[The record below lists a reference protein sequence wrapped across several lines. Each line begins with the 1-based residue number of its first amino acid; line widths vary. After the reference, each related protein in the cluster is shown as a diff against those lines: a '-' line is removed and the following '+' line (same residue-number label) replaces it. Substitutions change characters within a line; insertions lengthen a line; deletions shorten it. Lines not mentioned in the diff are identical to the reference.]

1 MVRKH
6 RLVRLRHFPTAR
18 RVVAVGGQSRDRS
31 MAFVITDAQLVAV
44 IARIQSSLGAEAVQA
59 YLSCEST
66 DRRSLLSLTWPRLRA
81 AGSGDLF
88 VLLRGA

>member
-1 MVRKH
+1 
-6 RLVRLRHFPTAR
+6 
-18 RVVAVGGQSRDRS
+18 